1 MTTDPHA
8 LAAAYALDALSAEER
23 ELFRRHLADC
33 PSCQLEAAEFAA
45 TAARLGAAAAQAP
58 PAQLRAA
65 VLDRVAVTR
74 QSPPLTRPT
83 RLRGRLRS
91 SATWL
96 VAAAVLLVA
105 VAAGFV
111 ASQHERAT
119 QLADREQQVAAVLAA
134 PDAQFRRDRV
144 GAEGRLTVVASRAL
158 DQAVVLVADLP
169 ALQAGRTYQ
178 MWLVTAGSPRSVGT
192 IDEADQVR
200 TLVVR
205 GLDGARA
212 VAMTVE
218 PDGGSK
224 KPTSPVIATAA
235 LT

>member
-8 LAAAYALDALSAEER
+8 LGAAYALDALPAEER
-23 ELFRRHLADC
+23 ELFRRHLAAC
-33 PSCQLEAAEFAA
+33 PSCQLEVAEFAA
-45 TAARLGAAAAQAP
+45 TAARLGAAQAQAP
-58 PAQLRAA
+58 PAQLKKA

-74 QSPPLTRPT
+74 QAPPLTGPT
-83 RLRGRLRS
+83 RLRARARS

-105 VAAGFV
+105 LAAVFL
-111 ASQHERAT
+111 ASEHERAS
-119 QLADREQQVAAVLAA
+119 QLAAREQLVAAVLTA
-134 PDAQFRRDRV
+134 PDAQTRRDRV
-144 GAEGRLTVVASRAL
+144 GAQGRLTVVASRRL

-169 ALQAGRTYQ
+169 VLEADRTYQ
-178 MWLVTAGSPRSVGT
+178 MWLVTDGSPRSVGT
-192 IDEADQVR
+192 IDEAGQVR
-200 TLVVR
+200 TLLVH
-205 GLDGARA
+205 GLHGARA

-224 KPTSPVIATAA
+224 QPTSPVIATAA

>member
-1 MTTDPHA
+1 MTADPHA

-23 ELFRRHLADC
+23 EFFRRHLADC
-33 PSCQLEAAEFAA
+33 RSCQLEAAEFAA

-74 QSPPLTRPT
+74 QAPPLTTPT
-83 RLRGRLRS
+83 RRRGRLRS

-105 VAAGFV
+105 VAAGLV
-111 ASQHERAT
+111 ASQHERAS
-119 QLADREQQVAAVLAA
+119 QLADREQQVAAVLTA
-134 PDAQFRRDRV
+134 PDAQIRRDRV
-144 GAEGRLTVVASRAL
+144 GAEGVLTVVASRAL

-169 ALQAGRTYQ
+169 ALKTDRTYQ
-178 MWLVTAGSPRSVGT
+178 MWLVTDASPRSVGT
-192 IDEADQVR
+192 IDEGDQIR
-200 TLVVR
+200 TVVVR

-224 KPTSPVIATAA
+224 QPTSPVVAAAA